1 MCCTSLTSAA
11 VLFIE
16 SHKGI
21 CTTAHTTLKAKVL
34 SFLSYAA
41 HCNYAY
47 IHQQT
52 IALVH
57 QASTYTVSLWWV
69 VQLHQAFL
77 LGGGKH
83 GQGIQLCYRQK
94 RLCRVTERRRGLSA
108 TRIHSTVGQ
117 QALLVNVPQTF
128 QTCAC
133 IVIETTEFFPILEV
147 SSSSGWLDLSSL
159 HKSCLNYYTSCVF
172 HATANTMALISSN
185 TLFFRLISIFS
196 PIYLSCLELQVYNP
210 DIWSLSSTV

>member
-11 VLFIE
+11 VLFTE

-34 SFLSYAA
+34 SFFSYAA
-41 HCNYAY
+41 HCNCAY

-77 LGGGKH
+77 LGGKNMGREYNY
-83 GQGIQLCYRQK
+83 YRQK
-94 RLCRVTERRRGLSA
+94 RLRRATEGRRGLSA
-108 TRIHSTVGQ
+108 SRIHSTVGQ

-147 SSSSGWLDLSSL
+147 W
-159 HKSCLNYYTSCVF
+159 SCLNCCTSCVF
-172 HATANTMALISSN
+172 HATVNTIALISSN
-185 TLFFRLISIFS
+185 TLFFGLISIFS
-196 PIYLSCLELQVYNP
+196 PIYLSCLELQV
-210 DIWSLSSTV
+210 

>member
-11 VLFIE
+11 VLFTE

-34 SFLSYAA
+34 SFFSYAA
-41 HCNYAY
+41 HCNCAY

-77 LGGGKH
+77 LGGKNMGREYNY
-83 GQGIQLCYRQK
+83 YRQK
-94 RLCRVTERRRGLSA
+94 RLRRATEGRRGLSA

-147 SSSSGWLDLSSL
+147 W
-159 HKSCLNYYTSCVF
+159 SCLNYCTSCVF
-172 HATANTMALISSN
+172 HATVNTIALISSN
-185 TLFFRLISIFS
+185 TLFFGLISIFS
-196 PIYLSCLELQVYNP
+196 AIYLSCLELQV
-210 DIWSLSSTV
+210 

>member
-34 SFLSYAA
+34 SFFSYAA
-41 HCNYAY
+41 HCNCAY

-77 LGGGKH
+77 LGGKNMGREYNY
-83 GQGIQLCYRQK
+83 YRQK
-94 RLCRVTERRRGLSA
+94 RLCRATEGRRGLSA
-108 TRIHSTVGQ
+108 TRIHSTVGRSTDIPDMCMHCYRNHWVLSYSWSFIFIWVIWV
-117 QALLVNVPQTF
+117 LLVASKLF
-128 QTCAC
+128 KLLHIMC
-133 IVIETTEFFPILEV
+133 V
-147 SSSSGWLDLSSL
+147 SCYCKHNRTDIF
-159 HKSCLNYYTSCVF
+159 KY
-172 HATANTMALISSN
+172 
-185 TLFFRLISIFS
+185 TLFL
-196 PIYLSCLELQVYNP
+196 
-210 DIWSLSSTV
+210 D

>member
-21 CTTAHTTLKAKVL
+21 CTTAHTTLKVL
-34 SFLSYAA
+34 SFFSYAA
-41 HCNYAY
+41 HCSCTCT
-47 IHQQT
+47 HQQT

-77 LGGGKH
+77 LGGKKH

-94 RLCRVTERRRGLSA
+94 RLCRATERRRGSSA

-117 QALLVNVPQTF
+117 RALLVNVPQIF
-128 QTCAC
+128 QTCGC

-147 SSSSGWLDLSSL
+147 SSSSD
-159 HKSCLNYYTSCVF
+159 
-172 HATANTMALISSN
+172 LISPCC
-185 TLFFRLISIFS
+185 IK
-196 PIYLSCLELQVYNP
+196 V
-210 DIWSLSSTV
+210 V

>member
-11 VLFIE
+11 MLFIE

-34 SFLSYAA
+34 SFFSYAA
-41 HCNYAY
+41 HCNCAY

-77 LGGGKH
+77 LGGKNMGREYNY
-83 GQGIQLCYRQK
+83 YRQK
-94 RLCRVTERRRGLSA
+94 RLCRATEGRRGLSA

-147 SSSSGWLDLSSL
+147 SSSSGWFDFSL
-159 HKSCLNYYTSCVF
+159 LHQSCLNYCTSCVF
-172 HATANTMALISSN
+172 HATVNTIALISSN
-185 TLFFRLISIFS
+185 TLFFL
-196 PIYLSCLELQVYNP
+196 
-210 DIWSLSSTV
+210 D